1 MSIHEGHRQRVKTRY
16 VQEGLDAFTDIQV
29 LELLLF
35 YAIPRRDT
43 NIIAHRLLDT
53 FGSFSQV
60 MDASIQDLEKVEGMG
75 SGAAVLVKL
84 FTDVGRYYLVD
95 RSMKEVCLESTGKI
109 ADYLRSFYYGK
120 MNEMVYLLCMDAK
133 CRVLCCKKIAEGGI
147 NSANVPVAE
156 IVKAALGSNA
166 TMAVL
171 SHNHPSGIALPS
183 GEDIHTTRKVAAALA
198 TVDVQLVDH
207 IIVGDGD
214 SVSLRDSGISFD
226 DCMIL

>member
-1 MSIHEGHRQRVKTRY
+1 MSIHDGHRQRVKTRY
-16 VQEGLDAFTDIQV
+16 VEEGLDAFTDIQA

-35 YAIPRRDT
+35 YGIPRRDT
-43 NIIAHRLLDT
+43 NIIAHRLLQT

-60 MDASIQDLEKVEGMG
+60 MEASVSDLEKVEGM
-75 SGAAVLVKL
+75 STGAAVLIKL
-84 FTDVGRYYLVD
+84 FTDVNRYYNVD
-95 RSMKEVCLESTGKI
+95 RAMRETCLESTGKI
-109 ADYLRSFYYGK
+109 VAYLQPFYYGRQ
-120 MNEMVYLLCMDAK
+120 NEMVYLLCMDAK
-133 CRVLCCKKIAEGGI
+133 CKVLCCKKVAEGGI

-156 IVKAALGSNA
+156 IVKTALGCNA
-166 TMAVL
+166 TLAVL

-207 IIVGDGD
+207 VIVGDGD
-214 SVSLRDSGISFD
+214 SVSLRDSGHRFD